1 MKKRQLIAT
10 LACLLVG
17 TAGFAGAYTMEQTG
31 QSQSQQEAEIST
43 TEISQVSGVIEPE
56 TDDDSDSNVD
66 DETVASN
73 KDSDADVSET
83 GAPGTD
89 DAVASNAD
97 GNADVASTGASASGA
112 DDVVASN
119 VDSDIDGASAS
130 AGASNAD
137 ADDAVS
143 TNADADNTDADDA
156 GSASA
161 DSSANGEGEDDV
173 ETVDADAV
181 QFAADLRWPL
191 EAGSVI
197 LNYSMDHMVY
207 FETLEQYQ
215 YNPAMIISAEVG
227 DKVYVVA
234 EGMIMD
240 ISTNEV
246 TGLTVTED
254 LGDGYTAIYGQLENV
269 NFAVGDTVERGHV
282 LGYVAETTKYYSV
295 EGTNLYFAMEL
306 DGESVNP
313 LEYFAD

>member
-10 LACLLVG
+10 LACLMVG
-17 TAGFAGAYTMEQTG
+17 MAGFAGAYSIEQTE
-31 QSQSQQEAEIST
+31 QNQTQQQAEVPT

-56 TDDDSDSNVD
+56 TDNDSDGLN
-66 DETVASN
+66 
-73 KDSDADVSET
+73 DSEE
-83 GAPGTD
+83 GAKSSSGTD
-89 DAVASNAD
+89 GDTQTVSLASSD
-97 GNADVASTGASASGA
+97 GVSGGE
-112 DDVVASN
+112 
-119 VDSDIDGASAS
+119 DGKDENGSEIAATS
-130 AGASNAD
+130 
-137 ADDAVS
+137 
-143 TNADADNTDADDA
+143 ADADNTDVVGETDADE
-156 GSASA
+156 ASEAAAANA
-161 DSSANGEGEDDV
+161 DTVDGDEIVEPDNSTDENA
-173 ETVDADAV
+173 ETVNADAI
-181 QFAADLRWPL
+181 QFTADLRWPL
-191 EAGSVI
+191 ESGSVI

-234 EGMIMD
+234 EGMITD

-254 LGDGYTAIYGQLENV
+254 LGDGYTAIYGQLSDV

-306 DGESVNP
+306 NGESINP